1 MSPCRASEVCGAGPR
16 LEKDKDCGQLYDFLE
31 PQSCSG
37 SRSISPSLAESIE
50 IERQKAYL

>member
-1 MSPCRASEVCGAGPR
+1 MSPCRASEVCGEGPR

-37 SRSISPSLAESIE
+37 SRSISSSLAESIE

>member
-16 LEKDKDCGQLYDFLE
+16 FEKDKDCGQLYDFSE

-50 IERQKAYL
+50 REKQKAYL

>member
-16 LEKDKDCGQLYDFLE
+16 FEKDKDCGQLYDFLE

-50 IERQKAYL
+50 RERQKAYL

>member
-1 MSPCRASEVCGAGPR
+1 MYPCRASEVRGAGPR
-16 LEKDKDCGQLYDFLE
+16 FEKDKDCGQLYDLLE

-50 IERQKAYL
+50 LERQKAYL